1 MVEGG
6 SHVGEKREKKKK
18 GVRIDMG
25 TAVIGHMGCEQKHNK
40 CATAAAGTTQDSIR
54 PQRSQCTHRQL

>member
-1 MVEGG
+1 M
-6 SHVGEKREKKKK
+6 GEKREKKKK

-25 TAVIGHMGCEQKHNK
+25 TAVIGHMGCEQKHK